1 MPRKYDLGRRKALVE
16 DTRLRIVEATLQ
28 LHTTKGPA
36 RTSMQDIAR
45 LADVSLV
52 TAYRHFP
59 ELKDLFGACKN
70 RFLQKYPPPGP
81 QVLEG
86 SHSLDQR
93 VCAIIKSLYRYYD
106 VVGEALWGLQRDAEV
121 MPEFKAG
128 FQESMAHIV
137 SLAEAALAPLAKNGK
152 SYSYQRAL
160 AILKVAI
167 DVGTWR
173 NLVRLQGF
181 TSEQASELMTD
192 LVLGVAGVNKDISS
206 SPRR

>member
-1 MPRKYDLGRRKALVE
+1 MVE

-59 ELKDLFGACKN
+59 ELKDLFGACKT

-81 QVLEG
+81 EVLEG
-86 SHSLDQR
+86 CHGLDQR
-93 VCAIIKSLYRYYD
+93 VGTTIMELYRYYE
-106 VVGEALWGLQRDAEV
+106 VIGQALWAMQRDVEV
-121 MPEFKAG
+121 LPEFKAV
-128 FQESMAHIV
+128 FQEGMGSVIA
-137 SLAEAALAPLAKNGK
+137 LAEAALAPLASNGK
-152 SYSYQRAL
+152 SYQKAL
-160 AILKVAI
+160 AILTVAI

-181 TSEQASELMTD
+181 NSEQASELMTD
-192 LVLGVAGVNKDISS
+192 LVLGVAGVNKSTAS